1 MKMTNITQQQYIS
14 NWHDSFVNYVNHIL
28 GTIASAELSPM
39 MTEKDK
45 RGLGL
50 IKVLFEGNDVRDV
63 ERDLANGIV
72 RQSTLDK
79 IEKLDKD
86 FSDIIVDLIDNV
98 PLRKQLVKQLLHM
111 IVEYNKATAMMRL
124 NTLEIPVME

>member
-1 MKMTNITQQQYIS
+1 MANITQQQYIS
-14 NWHDSFVNYVNHIL
+14 NWHDSFVNYVNHVI
-28 GTIASAELSPM
+28 GTIVSAELSPM
-39 MTEKDK
+39 MSEEDK

-79 IEKLDKD
+79 IEKLGKD
-86 FSDIIVDLIDNV
+86 FSDICVDHIEASYFMKQVL
-98 PLRKQLVKQLLHM
+98 KQLCHIK
-111 IVEYNKATAMMRL
+111 VEIDKTAEVMRL
-124 NTLEIPVME
+124 NALGVAVTK